1 MAQEPAF
8 EVTAAAQD
16 ISAGREDGCFIA
28 TISIDSSAVAP
39 GVLYASK
46 AMAPAADADYF
57 PLDFGQFFSFRAG
70 PDVMATWVKQPES
83 VVPSSVFL
91 AVAKVD

>member
-1 MAQEPAF
+1 MAQQAAF
-8 EVTAAAQD
+8 TVTDTSQD

-28 TISIDSSAVAP
+28 TISVDSTSLASA
-39 GVLYASK
+39 LYAT
-46 AMAPAADADYF
+46 AATPPASDADYF

-70 PDVMATWVKQPES
+70 PGVMPTWVKKTNS
-83 VVPSSVFL
+83 VVPFDAFL